1 MEMKPVAVRLDE
13 SRLEALERYK
23 IKHNLATN
31 GEVIRLAVDKL
42 TTDYNSVTVPHG
54 QASGGKIRDRSKTP
68 VPYKAQID
76 TEFQDQHMERPH
88 NSQALNEQSSDISQI
103 GRSRVSELQN
113 QLPSGIEPA
122 RFIKPNG
129 SVRNLQYEDHYF
141 GNQFTNYTPRVPA
154 KSQFDIDFEKACK
167 FFMLRILADMMRR

>member
-1 MEMKPVAVRLDE
+1 MKPVAVRLDE

-23 IKHNLATN
+23 SKHNLATN

-42 TTDYNSVTVPHG
+42 TTDDNSVTVPRG

-76 TEFQDQHMERPH
+76 TEFQDQHRERLY
-88 NSQALNEQSSDISQI
+88 NSQALSEQPSIIPKVD
-103 GRSRVSELQN
+103 RSRLRGPQN
-113 QLPSGIEPA
+113 QLPSGIEPT

-129 SVRNLQYEDHYF
+129 NVRNLQYEDHYF
-141 GNQFTNYTPRVPA
+141 GNQFTNYTPIVPA

-167 FFMLRILADMMRR
+167 FFGLRILADMMRR